1 MSSLELFVGGL
12 VTLKCN
18 NKRCGCR
25 FNFQQMDD
33 FVNAT
38 AGTGT

>member
-1 MSSLELFVGGL
+1 MSSLELSVDGL
-12 VTLKCN
+12 VTVKCN
-18 NKRCGCR
+18 NKRCRCR